1 MPMNRTFLIAALVV
15 VPTAAIL
22 DAQPAEAQVLNT
34 RPLSQPY
41 VNPSNPNAGE
51 IGSRTSPGWR
61 EIAPGQDFNRD
72 FNQRQ
77 ITLQKRGTCWTDSLG
92 HQRCQSAH

>member
-1 MPMNRTFLIAALVV
+1 MPMNRTLLIAALVL
-15 VPTAAIL
+15 VPTAAIV
-22 DAQPAEAQVLNT
+22 DARPARAQVLNT

-41 VNPSNPNAGE
+41 VNPSNPNAGA

-61 EIAPGQDFNRD
+61 EVAPGQD

-92 HQRCQSAH
+92 HQRCQSLH

>member
-1 MPMNRTFLIAALVV
+1 MPIKRTFLMAALVV
-15 VPTAAIL
+15 VPTTAIV
-22 DAQPAEAQVLNT
+22 DGRSAQAQVLNT

-61 EIAPGQDFNRD
+61 EVAPGQDLNRG
-72 FNQRQ
+72 FNQSPL
-77 ITLQKRGTCWTDSLG
+77 TLQKRGTCWTDSLG
-92 HQRCQSAH
+92 HQRCQSAR